1 MVSGSSNRWGLVLA
15 GGDGSRLRSL
25 TKGITGYELPKQFCP
40 ILSSKPLLRETLDR
54 ISQVVAPAQ
63 TVVSVSRAHRHFH
76 LPMFQAGQQLV
87 VEEPCNRGTAP
98 AILHAL
104 MRLYDIA
111 PSALLAL
118 FPSDH
123 YFGNESRF
131 INYVD
136 SAFDAVDNSDDT
148 VVLLGAEATGPEEAY
163 GWIEPEVPLGSATQS
178 LLPVRRFVE
187 KPDGRVANEL
197 WRRGALWNTL
207 VLVARASTI
216 LQMFILETPRLYS
229 SFSDVRLALGTMFE
243 AEVLARLYCELPTY
257 GFSELVLQRYAK
269 RLMVMPMR
277 GVEWCDLGQ
286 PTRVMQV
293 VKHMG
298 VPPRWAVAESL

>member
-1 MVSGSSNRWGLVLA
+1 MASTSSKRWALVLA
-15 GGDGSRLRSL
+15 GGDGSRLLSF

-40 ILSSKPLLRETLDR
+40 IFSSRPLLRETIDR
-54 ISQVVAPAQ
+54 VSEVVAPAQ
-63 TVVSVSRAHRHFH
+63 TVVSVNRAHRQFY
-76 LPMFQAGQQLV
+76 LPMFQAAPQLV
-87 VEEPCNRGTAP
+87 VEEPRNRGTAP

-104 MRLYDIA
+104 MRLYDMA
-111 PSALLAL
+111 PSALVAM

-136 SAFDAVDNSDDT
+136 SAFDSVDNSDDT
-148 VVLLGAEATGPEEAY
+148 AVLLGAEATGPEQAY
-163 GWIEPEVPLGSATQS
+163 GWIEPEVPLSSATQS

-197 WRRGALWNTL
+197 WQAGALWNTL
-207 VLVARASTI
+207 VLVARASTL
-216 LQMFILETPRLYS
+216 LQMFILETPCLYS
-229 SFSDVRLALGTMFE
+229 SFSDVRLVLGTMFE
-243 AEVLARLYCELPTY
+243 TEVLKRLYCEFPTS
-257 GFSELVLQRYAK
+257 GFSEDVLQRYAK

-277 GVEWCDLGQ
+277 GVGWCDLGQ

-293 VKHMG
+293 VRQMG
-298 VPPRWAVAESL
+298 APPKWAAAQSP